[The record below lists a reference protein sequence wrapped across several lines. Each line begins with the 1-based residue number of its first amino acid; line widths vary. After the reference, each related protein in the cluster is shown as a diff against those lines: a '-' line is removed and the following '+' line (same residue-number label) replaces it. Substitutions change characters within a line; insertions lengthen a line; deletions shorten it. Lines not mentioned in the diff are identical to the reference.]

1 MRYLIKLSFFNHLCE
16 FRKEVKIKIVSTPF
30 LNVVIK
36 TVVYSS
42 GALCFGEL
50 GAICPKAGGE
60 YQYIKMTYGRMAS
73 FANLWVLLIVNSM
86 GRCLC
91 YSIISYH

>member
-1 MRYLIKLSFFNHLCE
+1 MIQIVKSWLRFFGLF
-16 FRKEVKIKIVSTPF
+16 FREYCDF
-30 LNVVIK
+30 QFDK
-36 TVVYSS
+36 TKS

-73 FANLWVLLIVNSM
+73 FANLWNLIIVNSM
-86 GRCLC
+86 GKFSKKKDVGL
-91 YSIISYH
+91 